1 MKTPLLLL
9 LLLATGFSAC
19 VTGGAASAE
28 EYFSLGM
35 AYYDQGKYAEAERWL
50 NRARSA
56 DKTMVASEYNL
67 GRIAY
72 ETGRYE
78 DAVRLFERVLERDR
92 DNVLAMKAAAYS
104 RIKIGDLAEAEKL
117 YARALELEPESADQG
132 YNYALVLMALDRPEQ
147 AEEVLLRYKIAMVEN
162 RNTLLLL
169 ARAQRAQNKVEA
181 ADTYS
186 EWLQGNNDA
195 KVRYEYAQVLESGEF
210 YAKALEEYRAV
221 ISALPQGKGAASD
234 PAALVRTDVRVT
246 AARLLLIA
254 DPEKNDGITELETAV
269 TEGLTDTE
277 KLTALLEDPGISEG
291 HKTEIRKII
300 EDIEKAQA
308 AAQES
313 SEEPAEGEESADT
326 APGAQNP

>member
-1 MKTPLLLL
+1 MKTLSLFLLLSV
-9 LLLATGFSAC
+9 TVFSSC
-19 VTGGAASAE
+19 VTGGATSAE

-50 NRARSA
+50 NRARMA
-56 DKTMVASEYNL
+56 DKTRVASEYNL

-72 ETGRYE
+72 ETGRYG
-78 DAVRLFERVLERDR
+78 DAVRLFEQALARDR

-104 RIKIGDLAEAEKL
+104 RIKIGDLAGAEGL
-117 YARALELEPESADQG
+117 YKRVLELEPESADQG
-132 YNYALVLMALDRPEQ
+132 YNYALVLMALDKPEQ

-195 KVRYEYAQVLESGEF
+195 RVRYEYAQILESAEF

-221 ISALPQGKGAASD
+221 ITALPQGQGATTD
-234 PAALVRTDVRVT
+234 PTALVRTDVRVT

-269 TEGLTDTE
+269 SEGLSDTA
-277 KLTALLEDPGISEG
+277 KLTALLDDPAISEA
-291 HKTEIRKII
+291 HKAEIRRII
-300 EDIEKAQA
+300 EGIEKAQA
-308 AAQES
+308 AAPEPP
-313 SEEPAEGEESADT
+313 EEPVGGDDST
-326 APGAQNP
+326 GA